1 MSIKIKVYDIEEDK
15 IYFEGSM
22 PSLPSKGECI
32 GFWYEDEWIIRTVVT
47 LVYEFDEDNNFL
59 LVEINIES

>member
-1 MSIKIKVYDIEEDK
+1 MIKIKVYDLEEDK

-22 PSLPSKGECI
+22 PSLPKKGECI
-32 GFWYEDEWIIRTVVT
+32 GFWYENEWTIRPVAQ

-59 LVEINIES
+59 LVEITIDL